1 MKRKTKNNL
10 KGFTIVELLI
20 VIVVIAILAAITI
33 VAYNGITQ
41 QSKVASITSDLSN
54 GYKKLSEYKITKSA
68 TDSYPI
74 AIDCAAS
81 PATNTICLKP
91 SNGAQFYYS
100 GGSSAFCLKAINGPL
115 TYSISSKNGSPSQ
128 TELCNAGVVSTLAS
142 LTTNGLAFDSNNS
155 LYASTTGNK
164 IVRISSTGTVTDF
177 AGTGTAG
184 YQNGAIAT
192 AQFSMP
198 NGIVF
203 DSSGNMFV
211 ADSYN
216 YAIRK
221 ITPSGI
227 VSTFAGSTTQQS
239 GTQDGLGTAAL
250 FSVPRGLAI
259 DSANNLYVADNT
271 AVRKITPAGNVTT
284 LGTFNINWGVA
295 VDKNGNVYA
304 SEGDNAHRIY
314 RITPGGVIT
323 LFAGSPTA
331 MSGYQDGAGTS
342 ALFRLPYSLTIDNAY
357 AHRGH
362 RVLSWTI

>member
-1 MKRKTKNNL
+1 
-10 KGFTIVELLI
+10 
-20 VIVVIAILAAITI
+20 
-33 VAYNGITQ
+33 
-41 QSKVASITSDLSN
+41 
-54 GYKKLSEYKITKSA
+54 
-68 TDSYPI
+68 
-74 AIDCAAS
+74 
-81 PATNTICLKP
+81 
-91 SNGAQFYYS
+91 
-100 GGSSAFCLKAINGPL
+100 
-115 TYSISSKNGSPSQ
+115 
-128 TELCNAGVVSTLAS
+128 
-142 LTTNGLAFDSNNS
+142 
-155 LYASTTGNK
+155 
-164 IVRISSTGTVTDF
+164 
-177 AGTGTAG
+177 
-184 YQNGAIAT
+184 
-192 AQFSMP
+192 MP

-259 DSANNLYVADNT
+259 NSANNLYVADNT

-331 MSGYQDGAGTS
+331 MSGYQDGAGAS
-342 ALFRLPYSLTIDNAY
+342 ALFRLPYSLTIDKKTDTLYVADLMNNCIRTIDMNGNVGTLTAQCGSGNY
-357 AHRGH
+357 GLADGGPSTAKFYYPYGLVVDANGTLYVGDGGNS
-362 RVLSWTI
+362 RVRVIQ